1 MTYLHLETTKI
12 LENFYFF
19 WFVMLIYSFDWFRL
33 VVGQIWLS
41 DLNGWLLQ
49 GKGITMQ
56 TLKELV
62 AQGIKMVSN
71 GELPSIRAKFDKRD
85 SEKPVAIIHPIDNA
99 LPGVLFG
106 YELVFDEIHRRE
118 MANAEVKK
126 DFADLMAEFGIKV
139 VFDCGKIRKAKKK
152 IRFAVKDRE
161 KMRRKAH
168 RSRKGNVDITSIKND
183 LKSLL
188 WLKGQEAGQP
198 SQHQYDDEIA
208 QLRKQLADANKKK
221 KKKKNNI

>member
-1 MTYLHLETTKI
+1 
-12 LENFYFF
+12 
-19 WFVMLIYSFDWFRL
+19 
-33 VVGQIWLS
+33 
-41 DLNGWLLQ
+41 
-49 GKGITMQ
+49 MQ

-62 AQGIKMVSN
+62 QAGIKMVSN

-85 SEKPVAIIHPIDNA
+85 ADKPVAIIHPVDDA

-118 MANAEVKK
+118 MANAETKK
-126 DFADLMAEFGIKV
+126 AFADEMAELGIKV

-152 IRFAVKDRE
+152 IRFSVKDRQ

-168 RSRKGNVDITSIKND
+168 RTRKGKVDITSIKND

-208 QLRKQLADANKKK
+208 QLKKQLADANKKK
-221 KKKKNNI
+221 KRGKKSQ

>member
-1 MTYLHLETTKI
+1 
-12 LENFYFF
+12 
-19 WFVMLIYSFDWFRL
+19 
-33 VVGQIWLS
+33 
-41 DLNGWLLQ
+41 
-49 GKGITMQ
+49 MQ

-62 AQGIKMVSN
+62 EAGIKMVSN
-71 GELPSIRAKFDKRD
+71 GELKSLMAKFDHRD

-139 VFDCGKIRKAKKK
+139 VFDCGRIRKAKKK
-152 IRFAVKDRE
+152 IRFSTNDRE

-168 RSRKGNVDITSIKND
+168 RTRKGKVDIASIKND
-183 LKSLL
+183 LKTLA
-188 WLKGQEAGQP
+188 WLKSKEAGNL

-208 QLRKQLADANKKK
+208 QLKKQLDTNKKK
-221 KKKKNNI
+221 KKKKGNI